1 MFWLSC
7 STLKY
12 QGRSLGT
19 MSDTQRWMLSYT
31 CLNSPCCNL
40 SSVHHCWSLMR
51 VVGVLDPIPADR
63 RQENTKTVHRPTQTG
78 CSYAPTM
85 RVRSTDGQT
94 FGRNQKSWRKP
105 KTGRTGTHTETE
117 PLHGDSTSLATPVCI
132 KKHTFVSHQGGPWKF
147 NSKYL
152 PASVV
157 VEKGFPAGK
166 SFKNVDSPLQFLTFL
181 CKLQCLCYYRD
192 HR

>member
-1 MFWLSC
+1 MQRIGSSDGSAEAFLPFWNEKWMSPMFWLSC

-12 QGRSLGT
+12 QGCSLGT

-78 CSYAPTM
+78 CSYAPDYE
-85 RVRSTDGQT
+85 STLNRWTD
-94 FGRNQKSWRKP
+94 FWWKP
-105 KTGRTGTHTETE
+105 EKLTETQNRKNRHTHRNGTSARW
-117 PLHGDSTSLATPVCI
+117 LHQLGYTSV
-132 KKHTFVSHQGGPWKF
+132 HQKAYLCVTSGGPMK
-147 NSKYL
+147 
-152 PASVV
+152 V
-157 VEKGFPAGK
+157 
-166 SFKNVDSPLQFLTFL
+166 
-181 CKLQCLCYYRD
+181 
-192 HR
+192 